1 MNIAEE
7 LAARDMSVNVYIRAD
22 SAHITLIKPSGNW
35 AGKSRLPM
43 VPELFTNIEAEIK
56 RLLEGCDDN
65 AN

>member
-35 AGKSRLPM
+35 AGRSRIPQG
-43 VPELFTNIEAEIK
+43 PAIFGTIKREIE
-56 RLLEGCDDN
+56 RLLEGCN
-65 AN
+65 E